1 MNWKGSR
8 LPIFALLAA
17 ATLLGSAYAARG
29 DVPARILSINLC
41 ADQLLVAL
49 ADRRQI
55 AGLSRFATD
64 PEFSVAAQQAQSLP
78 RTDQRSEAAIALQ
91 PDLVLAGPSD
101 RSAMRRVLAGLGL
114 RVHEVPIVTDIA
126 RARTQVREVA
136 ALIGQPAR
144 GEALVAEIDA
154 AQARLAAVAHGQG
167 KTALLVERKGYVTGP
182 DSLAAA
188 LLRVA
193 GFVPP
198 VGAPHGLG
206 GFIPLERLLM
216 LRPDVL
222 MLHDVVTQAEDQ
234 GALFLTH
241 PALAGLYPPERRL
254 FLPRRFSLC
263 GGPALVAALDYLTQ
277 VLSPP
282 TRR

>member
-8 LPIFALLAA
+8 LPMRVLLAAVALLAS
-17 ATLLGSAYAARG
+17 ATAARC
-29 DVPARILSINLC
+29 DAPKRILSINLC

-49 ADRRQI
+49 ADPAQI

-64 PEFSVAAQQAQSLP
+64 PLLSATAEKAQSFP

-91 PDLVLAGPSD
+91 PDLVLAGSSD
-101 RSAMRRVLAGLGL
+101 RSAMRRALARLGL

-126 RARTQVREVA
+126 GARAQVRELA
-136 ALIGQPAR
+136 ALLGHSAR

-154 AQARLAAVAHGQG
+154 ARARLSAVART
-167 KTALLVERKGYVTGP
+167 KDATALLVERKGYVTGP

-188 LLRVA
+188 LLRTA

-198 VGAPHGLG
+198 EGAPHGLG

-222 MLHDVVTQAEDQ
+222 VLHDMIVRAEDQ
-234 GALFLTH
+234 GTLFLAH
-241 PALAGLYPPERRL
+241 PALAEMYPPERRL
-254 FLPRRFSLC
+254 ILPRRFALC

-277 VLSPP
+277 ALSATTP
-282 TRR
+282 R